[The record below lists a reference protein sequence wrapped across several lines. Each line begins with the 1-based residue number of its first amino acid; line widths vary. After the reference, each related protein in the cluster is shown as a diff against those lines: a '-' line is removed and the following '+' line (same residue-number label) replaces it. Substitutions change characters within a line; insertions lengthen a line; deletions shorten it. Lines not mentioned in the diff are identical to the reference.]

1 MADDSSKKPGPVA
14 HILTLLIVIVGYL
27 YWSGG
32 LSGGSPCEDTIKES
46 LRNPSSASIRFLS
59 EGTSAI
65 GKIAYYEVRAQN
77 GFGGFNVERWA
88 CYDED
93 GQKVAMPW

>member
-1 MADDSSKKPGPVA
+1 MAADSSKKPGPVA
-14 HILTLLIVIVGYL
+14 HIVTWLIVIAGYL
-27 YWSGG
+27 YW
-32 LSGGSPCEDTIKES
+32 SGGSPCEDTIKES
-46 LRNPSSASIRFLS
+46 LRNPSSASISFMS
-59 EGTSAI
+59 EGTSDI

-88 CYDED
+88 CFDED